1 VEVADGTMTKTLKP
15 ETAEQVLDAIKWAAG
30 EGMPLAVRGQGSK
43 DGFGRAVDI
52 PHCLDLTGL
61 SGIKAYEP
69 SELYMTALAAT
80 PVAEIEAALRQN
92 NQQMSFEPPN
102 MGILYGG
109 ANGESEGSI
118 GGAIG
123 CNLAGPRRI
132 QAGAARDHFLG
143 FNAVSGRGEVFKSGG
158 TVVKNVTGFDL
169 SKLLAG
175 SFGTLAVMTDVT
187 FKVMPAAEKTRTV
200 LILGADDAGAMVA
213 MAASLGSANEV
224 SAAAHLPEAAA
235 ALSGVSYVAD
245 AGQAVTAVRVEGP
258 GPSVEH
264 RCRALTALLKEFGEI
279 EELHSENSALLW
291 REIRDVRLFDAIDNQ
306 IWRLSVPPAAG
317 ANVVASLRSDIGGR
331 VFYDWGG
338 GLIWLSMGTRS
349 DAGHE
354 TVRAAVADTGG
365 HATLIRADA
374 DVRQRVPVFEPQA
387 TVLKDLSARV
397 KQGFDPNGVLNPG
410 RMVEGE

>member
-1 VEVADGTMTKTLKP
+1 
-15 ETAEQVLDAIKWAAG
+15 
-30 EGMPLAVRGQGSK
+30 
-43 DGFGRAVDI
+43 
-52 PHCLDLTGL
+52 
-61 SGIKAYEP
+61 
-69 SELYMTALAAT
+69 
-80 PVAEIEAALRQN
+80 
-92 NQQMSFEPPN
+92 
-102 MGILYGG
+102 
-109 ANGESEGSI
+109 
-118 GGAIG
+118 
-123 CNLAGPRRI
+123 
-132 QAGAARDHFLG
+132 
-143 FNAVSGRGEVFKSGG
+143 
-158 TVVKNVTGFDL
+158 
-169 SKLLAG
+169 
-175 SFGTLAVMTDVT
+175 
-187 FKVMPAAEKTRTV
+187 
-200 LILGADDAGAMVA
+200 
-213 MAASLGSANEV
+213 
-224 SAAAHLPEAAA
+224 
-235 ALSGVSYVAD
+235 
-245 AGQAVTAVRVEGP
+245 
-258 GPSVEH
+258 VEH

-291 REIRDVRLFDAIDNQ
+291 REIRDVRLFDATDNQ